1 MNYTPNEKKLG
12 LNNNSNL
19 KVMFNEDL
27 SLLPIY
33 QESLISMIQ
42 SSLVM
47 EENDSYFKNAH
58 AINCLDI
65 LKGLM
70 IGRKEYVQLSKQQKY
85 EDKQRKKKIRR
96 KVNRKLK
103 EMEEEIKEQKK
114 LIAESLKTVEI
125 NVAEFVTELVA

>member
-19 KVMFNEDL
+19 KVMFNEEL

-70 IGRKEYVQLSKQQKY
+70 IGRNEYVQLSKQQKH
-85 EDKQRKKKIRR
+85 EDRQRKKNLKRKI
-96 KVNRKLK
+96 K

-114 LIAESLKTVEI
+114 IIAESLKTVEN
-125 NVAEFVTELVA
+125 NVTEFVTELVA